1 MIKCNIMIVGVGG
14 QGTLLAS
21 RILGKLASD
30 KNLDCK
36 LSEVHGMAQ
45 RGGSVVTFVKMGE
58 KIHSPIID
66 EGEADIILSF
76 EKLEA
81 VRYIN
86 YLKKGGTVI
95 VNTQQIYPMP
105 VITGKCP
112 YPNDILSEIEN
123 TCKVIKLDALK
134 IAEEI
139 KNPKSVNV
147 VMIGKLAKTMGITF
161 EDIKKAVE
169 STVPQKTLEGNLEA
183 LKRGYNL

>member
-1 MIKCNIMIVGVGG
+1 MKCNIMIVGVGG

-21 RILGKLASD
+21 RILGRLAAD

-45 RGGSVVTFVKMGE
+45 RGGSVVTFVKIGD

-81 VRYIN
+81 VRYISF
-86 YLKKGGTVI
+86 LKKNGTVI
-95 VNTQQIYPMP
+95 VNTQEIYPMP
-105 VITGKCP
+105 VITGKCV
-112 YPNDILSEIEN
+112 YPTDILASIEK
-123 TCKVIKLDALK
+123 TCKVVKIDALK

-147 VMIGKLAKTMGITF
+147 VMIGKLAKIMGISF
-161 EDIKKAVE
+161 DDIKNAVE
-169 STVPQKTLEGNLEA
+169 NTVPQKTLEGNLEA